1 MIISFKSAAYVPTG
15 LDASIH
21 AQTNASHP
29 SQNTTFK
36 EAKKDDSWTIINST
50 FYKISDVLGL
60 ISLTPTS
67 IKGIEVIRATYETE
81 AQAAEVCAKK
91 IADDNNVR
99 FAKLEVINNQ
109 QNDNLN
115 DYEIK
120 IWDVPLDV
128 NK

>member
-1 MIISFKSAAYVPTG
+1 MSMDGTG
-15 LDASIH
+15 WDSPGHSNVGLNASIH

-36 EAKKDDSWTIINST
+36 EAKKDDGWTIIKKT
-50 FYKISDVLGL
+50 QHF
-60 ISLTPTS
+60 S
-67 IKGIEVIRATYETE
+67 IKVIRATYEIK

-91 IADDNNVR
+91 IADDNDVR

>member
-1 MIISFKSAAYVPTG
+1 MMYFHLRDSLSGDNII
-15 LDASIH
+15 
-21 AQTNASHP
+21 
-29 SQNTTFK
+29 
-36 EAKKDDSWTIINST
+36 AKKN
-50 FYKISDVLGL
+50 FAYRKISDVLGL

-67 IKGIEVIRATYETE
+67 IKGIKVIRATYEIK

-91 IADDNNVR
+91 IADDNDVR